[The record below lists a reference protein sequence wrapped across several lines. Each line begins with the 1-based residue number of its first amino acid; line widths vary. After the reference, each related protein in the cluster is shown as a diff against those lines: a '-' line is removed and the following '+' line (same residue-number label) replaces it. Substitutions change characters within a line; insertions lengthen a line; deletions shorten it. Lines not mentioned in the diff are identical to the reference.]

1 MYIVCHNRSAVAVS
15 YAAVTPTM
23 FEPGAI
29 SRREIGRTV
38 PREESHRPSQWR
50 APEPRHRPPS
60 RF

>member
-1 MYIVCHNRSAVAVS
+1 MYIVYNRSAVAVS